1 MSAGP
6 WRREAERRLR
16 RGLPPWVITW
26 IVAAAVMCAAV
37 RLTECALRP
46 VLSAAARYQVRSQ
59 VTAAVEQWAARD
71 LQERGVDY
79 SDFVTITRNEAGEI
93 TALSADMARLNL
105 LRAELSAHL
114 LRQLE
119 DSRSLDLA
127 VPVGSLLPFE
137 PTWARGPDL
146 HLRAL
151 ALGTASA
158 EFESEFTSAG
168 INQTRHRL
176 WLELSVPVTVLLP
189 GGGEELTV
197 DSRLCV
203 AETVIVGQV
212 PQTWFQTGGLP
223 ADA

>member
-6 WRREAERRLR
+6 WRLKLERRLR
-16 RGLPPWVITW
+16 RGLPSWVLTW
-26 IVAAAVMCAAV
+26 LVAAAVMLCAV
-37 RLTECALRP
+37 RVTERALRP
-46 VLSAAARYQVRSQ
+46 VLAAAARYQVRSQ

-79 SDFVTITRNEAGEI
+79 SDFMTITRNETGEI

-114 LRQLE
+114 LERLE
-119 DSRSLDLA
+119 DSQLELTI
-127 VPVGSLLPFE
+127 PVGSLLPLE

-158 EFESEFTSAG
+158 
-168 INQTRHRL
+168 
-176 WLELSVPVTVLLP
+176 
-189 GGGEELTV
+189 
-197 DSRLCV
+197 DSSMD
-203 AETVIVGQV
+203 APWIKA
-212 PQTWFQTGGLP
+212 PAAMMTWQS
-223 ADA
+223 

>member
-6 WRREAERRLR
+6 WRLKLERRLR
-16 RGLPPWVITW
+16 RGLPLWVLTW
-26 IVAAAVMCAAV
+26 LVAAGVMLCAV
-37 RLTECALRP
+37 RVTERALRP
-46 VLSAAARYQVRSQ
+46 VLAAAARYQVRSQ

-114 LRQLE
+114 LERLE
-119 DSRSLDLA
+119 DSQLELTI
-127 VPVGSLLPFE
+127 PVGSLLPIE
-137 PTWARGPDL
+137 PTWARGPEL

-212 PQTWFQTGGLP
+212 PKTWFQTGGLP

>member
-6 WRREAERRLR
+6 WRLKLERRLR
-16 RGLPPWVITW
+16 RGLPSWVLTW
-26 IVAAAVMCAAV
+26 LVAAGVMLCAV
-37 RLTECALRP
+37 RVTERALRP
-46 VLSAAARYQVRSQ
+46 VLAAAARYQVRSQ
-59 VTAAVEQWAARD
+59 VTAAVEQWAAQD
-71 LQERGVDY
+71 LQQRGVDY

-114 LRQLE
+114 LERLE
-119 DSRSLDLA
+119 DSQLELT
-127 VPVGSLLPFE
+127 VPVGSLLPLE
-137 PTWARGPDL
+137 PTWARGPEL

-223 ADA
+223 ADT

>member
-6 WRREAERRLR
+6 WRLKLERRLR
-16 RGLPPWVITW
+16 RGLPLWVLTW
-26 IVAAAVMCAAV
+26 LVAAAVMCAAV
-37 RLTECALRP
+37 RLTESALRP
-46 VLSAAARYQVRSQ
+46 VLAAAARYQVRSQ

-114 LRQLE
+114 LERLE
-119 DSRSLDLA
+119 DSQLELTI
-127 VPVGSLLPFE
+127 PVGSLLPIE
-137 PTWARGPDL
+137 PTWARGPEL

-168 INQTRHRL
+168 INQSRHRL

>member
-6 WRREAERRLR
+6 WRLKLERRLR
-16 RGLPPWVITW
+16 RGLPSWVLTW
-26 IVAAAVMCAAV
+26 LVAAGVMLCAV
-37 RLTECALRP
+37 RVTERALRP
-46 VLSAAARYQVRSQ
+46 VLAAAARYQVRSH

-114 LRQLE
+114 LERLE
-119 DSRSLDLA
+119 DSQLELTI
-127 VPVGSLLPFE
+127 PVGSLLPLE
-137 PTWARGPDL
+137 PTWARGPEL

-223 ADA
+223 DDA

>member
-6 WRREAERRLR
+6 WRLKLERRLR
-16 RGLPPWVITW
+16 RGLPLWVLTW
-26 IVAAAVMCAAV
+26 LVAAGVMLCAV
-37 RLTECALRP
+37 RVTERALRP
-46 VLSAAARYQVRSQ
+46 VLAAAARYQVRSQ

-93 TALSADMARLNL
+93 TALCADMARLNL

-114 LRQLE
+114 LERLE
-119 DSRSLDLA
+119 DSQLELTI
-127 VPVGSLLPFE
+127 PVGSLLPLE
-137 PTWARGPDL
+137 PTWARGPEL

>member
-6 WRREAERRLR
+6 WRLKLERRLR
-16 RGLPPWVITW
+16 RGLPLWVLTW
-26 IVAAAVMCAAV
+26 LVAAGVMLCAV
-37 RLTECALRP
+37 RVTERALRP
-46 VLSAAARYQVRSQ
+46 VLAAAARYQVRSQ

-114 LRQLE
+114 LERLE
-119 DSRSLDLA
+119 DSQLELT
-127 VPVGSLLPFE
+127 VPVGSLLPIE
-137 PTWARGPDL
+137 PTWARGPEL

-203 AETVIVGQV
+203 AETVIVGRV

>member
-6 WRREAERRLR
+6 WRLKLERRLR
-16 RGLPPWVITW
+16 RGLPLWVLTW
-26 IVAAAVMCAAV
+26 LVAAAVMCAAV

-46 VLSAAARYQVRSQ
+46 VLAAAARYQVRSQ

-79 SDFVTITRNEAGEI
+79 SDFMTITRNETGEI

-114 LRQLE
+114 LERLE
-119 DSRSLDLA
+119 DSQLELTI
-127 VPVGSLLPFE
+127 PVGSLLPIE
-137 PTWARGPDL
+137 PTWARGPEL

>member
-6 WRREAERRLR
+6 WRLKLERRLR
-16 RGLPPWVITW
+16 RGLPSWVLTW
-26 IVAAAVMCAAV
+26 LVAAAVMCAAV

-46 VLSAAARYQVRSQ
+46 VLAAAARYQVRSQ

-114 LRQLE
+114 LERLE
-119 DSRSLDLA
+119 DSQLELTI
-127 VPVGSLLPFE
+127 PVGSLLPLE
-137 PTWARGPDL
+137 PTWARGPEL

-203 AETVIVGQV
+203 AETVIVGRV

>member
-6 WRREAERRLR
+6 WRLKLERRLR
-16 RGLPPWVITW
+16 RGLPLWVLTW
-26 IVAAAVMCAAV
+26 LVAAGVMLCAV
-37 RLTECALRP
+37 RVTERALRP
-46 VLSAAARYQVRSQ
+46 VLAAAARYQVRSQ

-114 LRQLE
+114 LERLE
-119 DSRSLDLA
+119 DSQLELTI
-127 VPVGSLLPFE
+127 PVGSLLPLE

-176 WLELSVPVTVLLP
+176 WLRLSVPVTVLLP
-189 GGGEELTV
+189 GGGEEVAV

>member
-6 WRREAERRLR
+6 WRLKLERRLR
-16 RGLPPWVITW
+16 RGLPTWVLTW
-26 IVAAAVMCAAV
+26 LVAAGVMLCAV
-37 RLTECALRP
+37 RVTERALRP
-46 VLSAAARYQVRSQ
+46 VLAAAARYQVRSQ

-79 SDFVTITRNEAGEI
+79 SDFVAITRNESGEI

-114 LRQLE
+114 LERLE
-119 DSRSLDLA
+119 DSQLELT
-127 VPVGSLLPFE
+127 VPVGSLLPLE
-137 PTWARGPDL
+137 PTWARGPEL

>member
-6 WRREAERRLR
+6 WRLKLERRLR
-16 RGLPPWVITW
+16 RGLPTWVLTW
-26 IVAAAVMCAAV
+26 LVAAGVMLCAV
-37 RLTECALRP
+37 RVTERALRP
-46 VLSAAARYQVRSQ
+46 MLAAAARYQVRSQ

-79 SDFVTITRNEAGEI
+79 SDFVTITRNKAGEI

-114 LRQLE
+114 LERLE
-119 DSRSLDLA
+119 DSQLELTI
-127 VPVGSLLPFE
+127 PVGSLLPLE
-137 PTWARGPDL
+137 PTWARGPEL

>member
-6 WRREAERRLR
+6 WRLKLERRLR
-16 RGLPPWVITW
+16 RGLPSWVLTW
-26 IVAAAVMCAAV
+26 LVAAGVMLCAV
-37 RLTECALRP
+37 RVTERALRP
-46 VLSAAARYQVRSQ
+46 VLAAAARYQVRSQ

-114 LRQLE
+114 LERLE
-119 DSRSLDLA
+119 DSQLELT
-127 VPVGSLLPFE
+127 VPVGSLLPIE
-137 PTWARGPDL
+137 PTWARGPEL

-176 WLELSVPVTVLLP
+176 WLRLSVPVTVLLP
-189 GGGEELTV
+189 GGGEEVAV

-212 PQTWFQTGGLP
+212 PQTWFQTGGRP

>member
-6 WRREAERRLR
+6 WRLKLERRLR
-16 RGLPPWVITW
+16 RGLPSWVLTW
-26 IVAAAVMCAAV
+26 LVAAGVMLCAV
-37 RLTECALRP
+37 RVTERALRP
-46 VLSAAARYQVRSQ
+46 VLAAAARYQVRSQ

-79 SDFVTITRNEAGEI
+79 SDFVTITRDEAGEI

-114 LRQLE
+114 LERLE
-119 DSRSLDLA
+119 DSQLELTI
-127 VPVGSLLPFE
+127 PVGSLLPLE
-137 PTWARGPDL
+137 PTWARGPEL

-176 WLELSVPVTVLLP
+176 WLRLSVPVTVLLP
-189 GGGEELTV
+189 GGGEEVAV

-223 ADA
+223 AAG

>member
-6 WRREAERRLR
+6 WRLKLERRLR
-16 RGLPPWVITW
+16 RGLPLWVLTW
-26 IVAAAVMCAAV
+26 LVAAAVMCAAV
-37 RLTECALRP
+37 RLTESALRP
-46 VLSAAARYQVRSQ
+46 VLAAAARYQVRSQ

-114 LRQLE
+114 LERLEGSQLE
-119 DSRSLDLA
+119 LTI
-127 VPVGSLLPFE
+127 PVGSLLPIE
-137 PTWARGPDL
+137 PTWARGPEL

>member
-6 WRREAERRLR
+6 WRLKLERRLR
-16 RGLPPWVITW
+16 RGLPLWVLTW
-26 IVAAAVMCAAV
+26 LVAAGVMLCAV
-37 RLTECALRP
+37 RVTERALRP
-46 VLSAAARYQVRSQ
+46 VLAAAARYQVRSQ

-114 LRQLE
+114 LERLE
-119 DSRSLDLA
+119 DSQLELTI
-127 VPVGSLLPFE
+127 PVGSLLPLE
-137 PTWARGPDL
+137 PTWARGPEL

>member
-6 WRREAERRLR
+6 WRLKLERRLR
-16 RGLPPWVITW
+16 RGLPLWVLTW
-26 IVAAAVMCAAV
+26 LVAAGVMLCDV
-37 RLTECALRP
+37 RVTERALRP
-46 VLSAAARYQVRSQ
+46 VLAAAARYQVRSQ

-79 SDFVTITRNEAGEI
+79 SDFVSITRNEAGEI

-114 LRQLE
+114 LERLE
-119 DSRSLDLA
+119 DSQLELTI
-127 VPVGSLLPFE
+127 PVGSLLPLE
-137 PTWARGPDL
+137 PTWARGPEL

>member
-6 WRREAERRLR
+6 WRLKLERRLR
-16 RGLPPWVITW
+16 RGLPSWVLTW
-26 IVAAAVMCAAV
+26 LVAAGVMLCAV
-37 RLTECALRP
+37 RVTERALRP
-46 VLSAAARYQVRSQ
+46 VLAAAARYQVRSQ

-71 LQERGVDY
+71 MQERGVDY
-79 SDFVTITRNEAGEI
+79 SDFVAITRNEAGEI

-114 LRQLE
+114 LERLE
-119 DSRSLDLA
+119 DSQLELTI
-127 VPVGSLLPFE
+127 PVGSLLPIE
-137 PTWARGPDL
+137 PTWARGPEL

-223 ADA
+223 DNA

>member
-6 WRREAERRLR
+6 WRLKLERRLR
-16 RGLPPWVITW
+16 RGLPSWVLTW
-26 IVAAAVMCAAV
+26 LVAAGVMLCAV
-37 RLTECALRP
+37 RVTERALRP
-46 VLSAAARYQVRSQ
+46 VLAAAARYQVRSQ

-79 SDFVTITRNEAGEI
+79 SDFVAITRNEAGEI

-114 LRQLE
+114 LERLE
-119 DSRSLDLA
+119 DSQLELT
-127 VPVGSLLPFE
+127 VPVGSLLPIE
-137 PTWARGPDL
+137 PTWARGPEL

-203 AETVIVGQV
+203 AETVIVGRV

>member
-6 WRREAERRLR
+6 WRLKLERRLR
-16 RGLPPWVITW
+16 RGLPSWVLTW
-26 IVAAAVMCAAV
+26 LVAAGVMLCAV
-37 RLTECALRP
+37 RVTERALRP
-46 VLSAAARYQVRSQ
+46 VLAAAARYQVRSQ

-79 SDFVTITRNEAGEI
+79 SDFVAITRNEAGEI

-114 LRQLE
+114 LERLE
-119 DSRSLDLA
+119 DSQLELTI
-127 VPVGSLLPFE
+127 PVGSLLPLE
-137 PTWARGPDL
+137 PTWARGPEL

>member
-6 WRREAERRLR
+6 WRLKLERRLR
-16 RGLPPWVITW
+16 RGLPSWVLTW
-26 IVAAAVMCAAV
+26 LVAAAVMLCAV
-37 RLTECALRP
+37 RLTEHALRP
-46 VLSAAARYQVRSQ
+46 VLSAAARYQVQRQ
-59 VTAAVEQWAARD
+59 VTAAVEQWAAQD
-71 LQERGVDY
+71 LQQRGVDY

-114 LRQLE
+114 LERLE
-119 DSRSLDLA
+119 DSQLELTI
-127 VPVGSLLPFE
+127 PVGSLLPLE
-137 PTWARGPDL
+137 PTWARGPEL

>member
-6 WRREAERRLR
+6 WRRGMERRLR
-16 RGLPPWVITW
+16 RGLPPWVLTW
-26 IVAAAVMCAAV
+26 LVAAAVMLCAV
-37 RLTECALRP
+37 RLTEHALRP

-79 SDFVTITRNEAGEI
+79 SDFVTITRNDAGEI
-93 TALSADMARLNL
+93 TALSADMAELNL

-114 LRQLE
+114 LERLENSQLE
-119 DSRSLDLA
+119 LT

-137 PTWARGPDL
+137 PTWARGPEL

-203 AETVIVGQV
+203 AETVIVGRV

-223 ADA
+223 AGA

>member
-6 WRREAERRLR
+6 WRLTLERRLR
-16 RGLPPWVITW
+16 RGLPSWVLTW
-26 IVAAAVMCAAV
+26 LVAAGVMLCAV
-37 RLTECALRP
+37 RVTERALRP
-46 VLSAAARYQVRSQ
+46 VLAAAARYQVRSQ

-114 LRQLE
+114 LERLE
-119 DSRSLDLA
+119 DSQLEMTI
-127 VPVGSLLPFE
+127 PVGSLLPIE
-137 PTWARGPDL
+137 PTWARGPEL

>member
-6 WRREAERRLR
+6 WRLKLERRLR
-16 RGLPPWVITW
+16 RGLPLWVLTW
-26 IVAAAVMCAAV
+26 LVAAAVMCAAV

-46 VLSAAARYQVRSQ
+46 VLAAAARYQVRSQ

-79 SDFVTITRNEAGEI
+79 SDFVTITRNETGEI

-114 LRQLE
+114 LERLE
-119 DSRSLDLA
+119 DSQLELT
-127 VPVGSLLPFE
+127 VPVGSLLPLE
-137 PTWARGPDL
+137 PTWARGPEL

>member
-6 WRREAERRLR
+6 WRLKLERRLR
-16 RGLPPWVITW
+16 RGLPLWVLTW
-26 IVAAAVMCAAV
+26 LVAAAVMCAAV

-46 VLSAAARYQVRSQ
+46 VLAAAARYQVRSQ

-114 LRQLE
+114 LERLE
-119 DSRSLDLA
+119 DSQLELT
-127 VPVGSLLPFE
+127 VPVGSLLPIE
-137 PTWARGPDL
+137 PTWARGPEL

>member
-189 GGGEELTV
+189 GGGEEVAV

-223 ADA
+223 AAG

>member
-6 WRREAERRLR
+6 WRRGMERRLR
-16 RGLPPWVITW
+16 RGLPLWVLTW
-26 IVAAAVMCAAV
+26 LVAAAVMCAAV

-46 VLSAAARYQVRSQ
+46 VLAAAARYQVRSQ

-79 SDFVTITRNEAGEI
+79 SDFVAITRNEAGEI

-114 LRQLE
+114 LERLE
-119 DSRSLDLA
+119 DSQLELT
-127 VPVGSLLPFE
+127 VPVGSLLPIE
-137 PTWARGPDL
+137 PTWARGPEL

-203 AETVIVGQV
+203 AETVIVGRV

>member
-119 DSRSLDLA
+119 DSWFLDLA

-189 GGGEELTV
+189 GGGEEVAV

-223 ADA
+223 AAG

>member
-6 WRREAERRLR
+6 WRLKLERRLR
-16 RGLPPWVITW
+16 RGLPTWVLTW
-26 IVAAAVMCAAV
+26 LVAAAVMCAAV

-46 VLSAAARYQVRSQ
+46 VLAAAARYQVRSQ

-114 LRQLE
+114 LERLE
-119 DSRSLDLA
+119 DSQLELT
-127 VPVGSLLPFE
+127 VPVGSLLPIE
-137 PTWARGPDL
+137 PTWARGPEL

-223 ADA
+223 ADT

>member
-6 WRREAERRLR
+6 WRLKLERRLR
-16 RGLPPWVITW
+16 RGLPSWVLTW
-26 IVAAAVMCAAV
+26 LVAAGVMCAAV
-37 RLTECALRP
+37 RLTESALRP
-46 VLSAAARYQVRSQ
+46 VLAAAARYQVRSQ

-114 LRQLE
+114 LERLE
-119 DSRSLDLA
+119 DSQLELT
-127 VPVGSLLPFE
+127 VPVGSLLPLE
-137 PTWARGPDL
+137 PTWARGPEL

-223 ADA
+223 DDA

>member
-6 WRREAERRLR
+6 WRLKLERRLR
-16 RGLPPWVITW
+16 RGLPLWVLTW
-26 IVAAAVMCAAV
+26 LVAAGVMLCAV
-37 RLTECALRP
+37 RVTERALRP
-46 VLSAAARYQVRSQ
+46 VLAAAARYQVRSQ

-79 SDFVTITRNEAGEI
+79 SDFVAITRNEAGEI

-114 LRQLE
+114 LERLE
-119 DSRSLDLA
+119 DSQLELT
-127 VPVGSLLPFE
+127 VPVGSLLPIE
-137 PTWARGPDL
+137 PTWARGPEL

>member
-6 WRREAERRLR
+6 WRLKLERRLR
-16 RGLPPWVITW
+16 RGLPSWVLTW
-26 IVAAAVMCAAV
+26 LVAAGVMLCAV
-37 RLTECALRP
+37 RVTERALRP
-46 VLSAAARYQVRSQ
+46 VLAAAARYQVRSQ

-79 SDFVTITRNEAGEI
+79 SDFVTITRDEAGEI

-114 LRQLE
+114 LERLE
-119 DSRSLDLA
+119 DSQLELT
-127 VPVGSLLPFE
+127 VPVGSLLPIE
-137 PTWARGPDL
+137 PTWARGPEL

>member
-6 WRREAERRLR
+6 WRRGMERRLR
-16 RGLPPWVITW
+16 RGLPPWVLTW
-26 IVAAAVMCAAV
+26 LVAAAVMLCAV
-37 RLTECALRP
+37 RLTEHALRP
-46 VLSAAARYQVRSQ
+46 VLSAAARYQVQRQ
-59 VTAAVEQWAARD
+59 VTAAVEQWAAQD
-71 LQERGVDY
+71 LQQRGVDY

-114 LRQLE
+114 LERLE
-119 DSRSLDLA
+119 DSQLELTI
-127 VPVGSLLPFE
+127 PVGSLLPIE
-137 PTWARGPDL
+137 PTWARGPEL

>member
-6 WRREAERRLR
+6 WRLKLERRLR
-16 RGLPPWVITW
+16 RGLPSWVLTW
-26 IVAAAVMCAAV
+26 LVAAGVMLCAV
-37 RLTECALRP
+37 RVTERALRP
-46 VLSAAARYQVRSQ
+46 VLAAAARYQVRSQ

-79 SDFVTITRNEAGEI
+79 SDFVTITRNESGEI

-114 LRQLE
+114 LERLE
-119 DSRSLDLA
+119 DSQLELTI
-127 VPVGSLLPFE
+127 PVGSLLPLE
-137 PTWARGPDL
+137 PTWARGPEL

-176 WLELSVPVTVLLP
+176 WLRLSVPVTVLLP

>member
-6 WRREAERRLR
+6 WRLKLERRLR
-16 RGLPPWVITW
+16 RGLPTWVLTW
-26 IVAAAVMCAAV
+26 LVAAGVMCAAV

-46 VLSAAARYQVRSQ
+46 VLAAAARYQVRSQ

-79 SDFVTITRNEAGEI
+79 SDFVAITRNEAGEI

-114 LRQLE
+114 LERLE
-119 DSRSLDLA
+119 DSRLDLTI
-127 VPVGSLLPFE
+127 PVGSLLPLE
-137 PTWARGPDL
+137 PTWARGPEL

>member
-6 WRREAERRLR
+6 WRLKLERRLR
-16 RGLPPWVITW
+16 RGLPLWVLTW
-26 IVAAAVMCAAV
+26 LVAAAVMCAAV

-46 VLSAAARYQVRSQ
+46 VLAAAARYQVRSQ

-79 SDFVTITRNEAGEI
+79 SDFVAITRNEAGEI

-114 LRQLE
+114 LERLE
-119 DSRSLDLA
+119 DSQLELT
-127 VPVGSLLPFE
+127 VPVGSLLPIE
-137 PTWARGPDL
+137 PTWARGPEL

-197 DSRLCV
+197 DSCLCV
-203 AETVIVGQV
+203 AETVIVGRV

>member
-6 WRREAERRLR
+6 WRLKLERRLR
-16 RGLPPWVITW
+16 RGLPSWVLTW
-26 IVAAAVMCAAV
+26 LVAAGVMLCAV
-37 RLTECALRP
+37 RVTERALRP
-46 VLSAAARYQVRSQ
+46 VLAAAARYQVRSQ

-93 TALSADMARLNL
+93 TALSANMARLNL

-114 LRQLE
+114 LERLE
-119 DSRSLDLA
+119 DSQLELTI
-127 VPVGSLLPFE
+127 PVGSLLPLE
-137 PTWARGPDL
+137 PTWARGPEL

>member
-6 WRREAERRLR
+6 WRLKLERRLR
-16 RGLPPWVITW
+16 RGLPPWVLTW
-26 IVAAAVMCAAV
+26 LVAAAVMCAAV
-37 RLTECALRP
+37 RLTESALRP
-46 VLSAAARYQVRSQ
+46 VLAAAARYQVQRQ

-114 LRQLE
+114 LERLE
-119 DSRSLDLA
+119 DSQLELTI
-127 VPVGSLLPFE
+127 PVGSLLPIE
-137 PTWARGPDL
+137 PTWARGPEL

-223 ADA
+223 ADT